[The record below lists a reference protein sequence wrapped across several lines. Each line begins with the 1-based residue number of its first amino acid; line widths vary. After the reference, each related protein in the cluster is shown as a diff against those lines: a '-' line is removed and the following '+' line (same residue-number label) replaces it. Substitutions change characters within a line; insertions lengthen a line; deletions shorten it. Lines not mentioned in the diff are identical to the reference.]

1 MAVKIH
7 LARIGWPQV
16 DWRPHELYPLGIET
30 RKMVEQPD
38 TGETG
43 NAGRFQELLTKAFA
57 RQGMKYPELVTASAL
72 KIPQPYR
79 SLLVHDSNMT
89 SKLQRHH
96 RDSLSLEVLHLR
108 AAEDE
113 LEREVLLRRRG
124 DGKPVEYSV
133 IRIVLASLGMPLR
146 AAILAGAVPLGQIL
160 KTFGIEYSSQSR
172 EYFQIGGNRYLRQL
186 LGDGNAAVR
195 FGRIN
200 TLRQPR
206 GGLLAEAIEILPAME
221 ANAPS

>member
-1 MAVKIH
+1 MK
-7 LARIGWPQV
+7 Q
-16 DWRPHELYPLGIET
+16 
-30 RKMVEQPD
+30 D

-43 NAGRFQELLTKAFA
+43 NAGRFQELLTRAFS
-57 RQGMKYPELVTASAL
+57 RQGMKYPELVKTSAL
-72 KIPQPYR
+72 EIPQPYR

-96 RDSLSLEVLHLR
+96 RDSLSLEVLHLQ
-108 AAEDE
+108 ADEDE
-113 LEREVLLRRRG
+113 LEREVLLCRQG

-133 IRIVLASLGMPLR
+133 IRIILASFGMPVR

-160 KTFGIEYSSQSR
+160 DTFGIEYSSQSR
-172 EYFQIGGNRYLRQL
+172 EYFRIVGNQYLRQL